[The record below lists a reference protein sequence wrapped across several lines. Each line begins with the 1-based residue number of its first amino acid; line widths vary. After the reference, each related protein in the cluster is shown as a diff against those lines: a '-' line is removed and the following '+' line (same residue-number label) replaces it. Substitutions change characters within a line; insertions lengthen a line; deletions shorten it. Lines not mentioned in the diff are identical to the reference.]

1 MKKYILDN
9 IKESIEAKN
18 RLYEDELLLDTICK
32 VVDAC
37 IKAYKNGN
45 KILVCGNGG
54 SAADAQ
60 HMVGELVGRFNME
73 RPGIPA
79 ISLNS
84 NVVVMTAVCNDYD
97 YDAIFEKQLVAMGN
111 KGDILIS
118 ISTSGN
124 SANCM
129 NAVSTAK
136 DNGIIT
142 VGLTGASGGTMK
154 EYCDYLINVPS
165 DNTPRIQEMHILV
178 IHLICGLIE
187 QALFG
192 EDVTSHE

>member
-1 MKKYILDN
+1 MKKYVLDN
-9 IKESIEAKN
+9 IRESLDVKSALLKDERLIDKICDVVDKCIEA
-18 RLYEDELLLDTICK
+18 
-32 VVDAC
+32 
-37 IKAYKNGN
+37 YKRGN

-60 HMVGELVGRFNME
+60 HMVGELVGRFKME

-97 YDAIFEKQLVAMGN
+97 YDSVFEKQLLALGN
-111 KGDILIS
+111 EGDILFA

-124 SANCM
+124 SANCIKAM
-129 NAVSTAK
+129 KAANEKEIMA
-136 DNGIIT
+136 I
-142 VGLTGASGGTMK
+142 GLTGITGGTMK

-187 QALFG
+187 KALFG
-192 EDVTSHE
+192 CDGVDHE